1 MNKEE
6 RKAFI
11 NPIDP
16 DKVAEQP
23 HLLPYAH
30 NVGGVAIKPID
41 RGKVRSRALM
51 AMEEQTNVQLKQIY
65 EQIEVLAKQA
75 KDIQKRVDIS
85 NWIYSSEIGFEPL
98 CGKTYHLYIKEGDT
112 HTLSM
117 IGPNEWGRSC
127 PFEKFVSTVKMM
139 ADHTWEI
146 IE

>member
-85 NWIYSSEIGFEPL
+85 N
-98 CGKTYHLYIKEGDT
+98 
-112 HTLSM
+112 
-117 IGPNEWGRSC
+117 
-127 PFEKFVSTVKMM
+127 
-139 ADHTWEI
+139 
-146 IE
+146 